1 MVFSDVSEK
10 AYAACAYL
18 FLLHSDGHIEC
29 NLVAAKARVAPLKKL
44 TNPRLE
50 LMGAILAIR
59 LTETL
64 TMELHTPIHRIIM
77 WSDSAIVLQWIGRS
91 SSGYHAFA
99 GNRINEIDDGLTR
112 LREKLQTKEAFF
124 RYVPTDLN
132 PADDATK
139 VLVTHQFKDGPVQ
152 SAELK
157 TKLGTCTRPANKLCF
172 LLECPPVSAP

>member
-1 MVFSDVSEK
+1 
-10 AYAACAYL
+10 
-18 FLLHSDGHIEC
+18 
-29 NLVAAKARVAPLKKL
+29 
-44 TNPRLE
+44 
-50 LMGAILAIR
+50 MGAILAIR

-112 LREKLQTKEAFF
+112 LREKLQTKKAFF

-132 PADDATK
+132 PPR
-139 VLVTHQFKDGPVQ
+139 QRWP
-152 SAELK
+152 SAVGRVEDQARNLHTTSK
-157 TKLGTCTRPANKLCF
+157 
-172 LLECPPVSAP
+172 